1 MAKSDDND
9 DTEALQIALVRYQ
22 QHAIESGKRDL
33 IIFEGRDTAGKDG
46 AIKRLT
52 EFLSVRNTRMVAL
65 PKPTDRQRGEWYFQ
79 RYVEHLPSSGELVI
93 LNRSWYNRGGV
104 EPVMGFCTPEQ
115 QTAFLDD
122 APALERMLSGTGL
135 RIVKLWL
142 DISKSEQAKRLKAR
156 VDDPLKALK
165 VSPLDAVAQEKW
177 GDYSKARDDML
188 VRTHTA
194 ETPWVVVHTDKKPKA
209 RSNILRHVLHTLA
222 PEAIAKTVPK
232 PDPDV
237 LYTFDT
243 AALSDGRLER

>member
-1 MAKSDDND
+1 MAKSDDTD

-22 QHAIESGKRDL
+22 QHAIESGQRDL

-52 EFLSVRNTRMVAL
+52 EFLSVRNTRVIAL

-115 QTAFLDD
+115 QNAFLDD
-122 APALERMLSGTGL
+122 APAFERMLAGTGL

-142 DISKSEQAKRLKAR
+142 DISRAEQAARLKAR
-156 VDDPLKALK
+156 VTDPLKALK

-177 GDYSKARDDML
+177 DDYSKARDDML
-188 VRTHTA
+188 VRTHSA

-209 RSNILRHVLHTLA
+209 RSNIMRHVLRTLA

-232 PDPDV
+232 PDSNV
-237 LYTFDT
+237 LFTFDT
-243 AALSDGRLER
+243 AALTDGRLER

>member
-1 MAKSDDND
+1 MAKSDDTD

-22 QHAIESGKRDL
+22 QHAIESGQRDL

-52 EFLSVRNTRMVAL
+52 EFLSVRNTRVIAL

-115 QTAFLDD
+115 QNAFLDD
-122 APALERMLSGTGL
+122 APAFERMLAGTGL

-142 DISKSEQAKRLKAR
+142 DISRAEQAARLKAR
-156 VDDPLKALK
+156 VTDPLKALK

-177 GDYSKARDDML
+177 DDYSKARDDML
-188 VRTHTA
+188 VRTHNA
-194 ETPWVVVHTDKKPKA
+194 DTPWVVVHTDKKPKA
-209 RSNILRHVLHTLA
+209 RSNIMRHVLHTLA

-232 PDPDV
+232 PDSNL

-243 AALSDGRLER
+243 AALTDGRLER